1 LLRDPTL
8 GSEVLAMFVRVVFA
22 GFASF
27 RTSNIG
33 SPASAATSSRSPV
46 GAGRSAAS
54 NRSTRTI
61 DRMPSVSRAGRRTK
75 AVADVSR
82 RGLLDAD
89 RALRREGLSAAPL
102 VQILDGVLF
111 EVPASELADAA
122 RASEAMRNAFVL
134 EAPLRVGIE
143 VGPNWADLEPMPA

>member
-1 LLRDPTL
+1 
-8 GSEVLAMFVRVVFA
+8 
-22 GFASF
+22 
-27 RTSNIG
+27 
-33 SPASAATSSRSPV
+33 
-46 GAGRSAAS
+46 
-54 NRSTRTI
+54 
-61 DRMPSVSRAGRRTK
+61 MPSVSRAGRRTK

-102 VQILDGVLF
+102 VQIVDEVLF
-111 EVPASELADAA
+111 ELPASELADAA